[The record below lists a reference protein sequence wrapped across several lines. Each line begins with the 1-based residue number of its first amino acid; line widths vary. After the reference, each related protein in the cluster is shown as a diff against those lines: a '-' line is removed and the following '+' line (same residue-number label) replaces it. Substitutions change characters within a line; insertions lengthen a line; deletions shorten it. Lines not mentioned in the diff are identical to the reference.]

1 MVRTTARVW
10 HAGRECVKGLEVTPA
25 RSCPGHIG
33 AMETT
38 EPREEVTPVRKI
50 LSTDKAPT
58 FKKYALSQGVE
69 TESYVFTA
77 GMAFDEHLEKRMEAA
92 ESIQDET
99 RICLRAIDSV
109 LAEAGC
115 SLRDVV
121 KTTVYLTDRAHYS
134 AMNEAYRE
142 FWREGDYPARCTFY
156 VGIGGDCR
164 VEIDAIAVKPRPT

>member
-1 MVRTTARVW
+1 
-10 HAGRECVKGLEVTPA
+10 
-25 RSCPGHIG
+25 
-33 AMETT
+33 
-38 EPREEVTPVRKI
+38 VRKI

-69 TESYVFTA
+69 TDSYVFTA
-77 GMAFDEHLEKRMEAA
+77 GMAFDEHLGTRMEAA
-92 ESIQDET
+92 QTIQDET
-99 RICLRAIDSV
+99 RICLRAIDSI

-115 SLRDVV
+115 SLKDVV
-121 KTTVYLTDRAHYS
+121 KTTVYLADRSYYA

-164 VEIDAIAVKPRPT
+164 VEIDVVAVKPRPTR